1 MLNGLNVK
9 CGECGA
15 RNKESVKLRN
25 LIHGEKR
32 KMRWIKEKVHKE
44 TDLETIDKLRKELYI
59 YQNDKEDWSPC
70 SQERINCS

>member
-1 MLNGLNVK
+1 MV
-9 CGECGA
+9 
-15 RNKESVKLRN
+15 
-25 LIHGEKR
+25 KR

-44 TDLETIDKLRKELYI
+44 TDLETIDKLRKELYT